1 MFVKNKEKLD
11 FKYRKNGYLAL
22 LKANTVSY
30 VDETKVTAKELK
42 ACYGQRIDIIS
53 REVIEDDEK
62 EVGETQMVTPE
73 KTEAT
78 TKIET
83 VRKEE
88 LNNSFIEKV
97 LGEIEGEGA
106 PEGTKEPDEAEVL
119 DDSLIEKVLAGIEDQ
134 PEVKTEVKT
143 EEDQPEVKTEEDQPE
158 VKTEEDQPEVKT
170 EEAPKTKKTRATKAK
185 ATKTKAKSSGRTKKN

>member
-53 REVIEDDEK
+53 REVIEDDKK
-62 EVGETQMVTPE
+62 EVGETQITAPE

-134 PEVKTEVKT
+134 PEVKTE
-143 EEDQPEVKTEEDQPE
+143 
-158 VKTEEDQPEVKT
+158 
-170 EEAPKTKKTRATKAK
+170 EEAPKTKKTRATRAK
-185 ATKTKAKSSGRTKKN
+185 TTKTKAKSSGRTKKN